1 MKKAVDP
8 EEQLKKERK
17 KREKEERRQEIKV
30 RGILILFNIDLK
42 KKFNRY
48 WEHDS

>member
-1 MKKAVDP
+1 MFLKKAVDP

-30 RGILILFNIDLK
+30 RRLSMPFNLEVMTVQEAK
-42 KKFNRY
+42 
-48 WEHDS
+48 